1 MVPFEKHLV
10 FQCVVFVARQLLFHV
25 GENRDLEPNGKVGK
39 MKLFERLMNAVT
51 FAEAGLP
58 EVALEMLNEDG
69 TRENIE
75 QRASDITVTEAR
87 PPLSAALD
95 RMHEAV
101 TFAEAGEQGH
111 AQAVISAGEQSQFAI
126 LVLSHNDAFA
136 PRVREYAIDFAGR
149 QEKGIVA
156 LNVMETPRGSF
167 FRREGK
173 NLFEQFRRRTE
184 RSAEVFQKAAEEK
197 GVDFVHLTTQGSVER
212 AIRIAHEK
220 NPGIQFVV
228 TDPFSLGEE
237 SASAETISV
246 FSLARQSG

>member
-1 MVPFEKHLV
+1 MAL
-10 FQCVVFVARQLLFHV
+10 AISTD
-25 GENRDLEPNGKVGK
+25 ENRYLKPTGKVVR
-39 MKLFERLMNAVT
+39 MKIFENMMNAVT

-58 EVALEMLNEDG
+58 EVALEMLNEDV
-69 TRENIE
+69 TREKNE
-75 QRASDITVTEAR
+75 KSASDITVTEAS
-87 PPLSAALD
+87 PPLSVVLD

-101 TFAEAGEQGH
+101 TFAEAGEQSH
-111 AQAVISAGEQSQFAI
+111 AQAIISAGEESQFAI

-136 PRVREYAIDFAGR
+136 PRVRKYAIDFASR

-167 FRREGK
+167 LRRATK
-173 NLFEQFRRRTE
+173 DLFEQFRRRTE
-184 RSAEVFQKAAEEK
+184 KSAETFQKAAEEG
-197 GVDFVHLTTQGSVER
+197 GVEFVHLTTQGSVER

-220 NPGIQFVV
+220 NPGLQFVV

-246 FSLARQSG
+246 FALAHHSG

>member
-1 MVPFEKHLV
+1 
-10 FQCVVFVARQLLFHV
+10 
-25 GENRDLEPNGKVGK
+25 

-58 EVALEMLNEDG
+58 ETALEMLNEDG
-69 TRENIE
+69 TREKNE
-75 QRASDITVTEAR
+75 QKASDITATEVR
-87 PPLSAALD
+87 PSLSAALD

-111 AQAVISAGEQSQFAI
+111 AQAVISAGEQSPFAI

-136 PRVREYAIDFAGR
+136 PRVRDYAIDFASR

-167 FRREGK
+167 FRREAK
-173 NLFEQFRRRTE
+173 PLFEQFRRRTE
-184 RSAEVFQKAAEEK
+184 KSAETFQKAAEER
-197 GVDFVHLTTQGSVER
+197 GVEFVHLTTQGNVER

-246 FSLARQSG
+246 FALAHHSG